1 MPLISLVGS
10 DRPKSFNAS
19 AVSLVESALQ
29 SLGED
34 THRVGWENLDL
45 PIYSQVIESEQGLPD
60 AITEL
65 RAKLAGADGLIIGC
79 PEYNGF
85 MPPLLLNTLTW
96 ATRNQQGQPDL
107 SPFRFKPCLICAS
120 SPGGLGGIRAASH
133 LANYL
138 LGIGASVYPDF
149 FIVPNAFT
157 ALATAE
163 ASEPLN
169 ARAETIADG
178 FLARTRLI
186 SG

>member
-79 PEYNGF
+79 PEYNV
-85 MPPLLLNTLTW
+85 LCRRCSS
-96 ATRNQQGQPDL
+96 TR
-107 SPFRFKPCLICAS
+107 
-120 SPGGLGGIRAASH
+120 
-133 LANYL
+133 
-138 LGIGASVYPDF
+138 
-149 FIVPNAFT
+149 
-157 ALATAE
+157 
-163 ASEPLN
+163 
-169 ARAETIADG
+169 
-178 FLARTRLI
+178 
-186 SG
+186 